1 MGAGA
6 QSATVTAIDPAGEE
20 LPLAITGEV
29 VTAFSRLRSM
39 KISPTMSPK
48 RVHVNYSSWL
58 T

>member
-1 MGAGA
+1 VGAGA
-6 QSATVTAIDPAGEE
+6 QTATVTAIDPAGEE
-20 LPLAITGEV
+20 LPLPLTGDV

-48 RVHVNYSSWL
+48 RVHVNYTSWL